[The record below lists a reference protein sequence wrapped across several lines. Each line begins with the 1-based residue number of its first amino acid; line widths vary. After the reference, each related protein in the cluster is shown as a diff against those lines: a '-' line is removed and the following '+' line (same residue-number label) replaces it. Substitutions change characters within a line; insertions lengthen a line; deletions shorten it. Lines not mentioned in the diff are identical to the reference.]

1 MNLLTSKWGFL
12 ALGIVIGGTLLRN
25 RVATLPLLN
34 KIPSV

>member
-1 MNLLTSKWGFL
+1 MNFLTSKWGML

-25 RVATLPLLN
+25 RVSTLPLLN